1 MSGPGWPIE
10 KGRHGRSRPARG
22 IGEKLVQA
30 VTNTRAMVRH
40 LLPGMVL
47 PGTIYFALSPH
58 TSVIVALAAA
68 SSVPLLDIVVRFC
81 RRETLPPVS
90 LIFVGAA
97 GISVLLAVLSGSPLF
112 ILVKGAVISAVLG
125 IAFAVSAAM
134 NRPLTRT
141 AAIRLSTDCP
151 KQRASLSERWHHP
164 KALEIFK
171 ALSFGWGALLLLS
184 AVQQATM
191 AVLLSPGFVVALE
204 GPLHTGIMA
213 AGVVVSVLYVR
224 RFRHSHPELGLL
236 TARS

>member
-1 MSGPGWPIE
+1 MSDPRWPIE
-10 KGRHGRSRPARG
+10 KGRHGRSRKATG
-22 IGEKLVQA
+22 IGEKFVQA
-30 VTNTRAMVRH
+30 VANKRAMVRH

-47 PGTIYFALSPH
+47 PGAIYFALSSH

-68 SSVPLLDIVVRFC
+68 SSVPLLDILVRMC

-90 LIFVGAA
+90 LIFVAAA
-97 GISVLLAVLSGSPLF
+97 GVSVLLAVLSGSPLF

-125 IAFAVSAAM
+125 IAFSISAAM

-151 KQRASLSERWHHP
+151 KQRATLRERWHHP

-184 AVQQATM
+184 AMQQAAM
-191 AVLLSPGFVVALE
+191 AILLSPGFVVALE
-204 GPLHTGIMA
+204 GPLHTSIM
-213 AGVVVSVLYVR
+213 GVGVLVSVLYVR

-236 TARS
+236 PARS